1 MKRRDVFV
9 ALADPT
15 RREILDLL
23 RDSGPL
29 NAGAIA
35 ASFRRATRPGIS
47 RHLRILREC
56 RLVAAE
62 SKGRENRYALDPRP
76 IMQARDGWLATFSKG
91 YVENLKAL
99 RRIVERGAV

>member
-1 MKRRDVFV
+1 MKRRDGFV

-15 RREILDLL
+15 RRQILDLL
-23 RDSGPL
+23 RDGGPL

-62 SKGRENRYALDPRP
+62 PKGRENRYALDPRP
-76 IMQARDGWLATFSKG
+76 IVQARDGWLARFSKSHG
-91 YVENLKAL
+91 ENLRAL
-99 RRIVERGAV
+99 RRIVEKGVV

>member
-1 MKRRDVFV
+1 LRRRDVFT

-15 RREILDLL
+15 RRRILDLL

-35 ASFRRATRPGIS
+35 ASFRRATRPAIS
-47 RHLRILREC
+47 RHLRVLREC
-56 RLVAAE
+56 RLVVTE
-62 SKGRENRYALDPRP
+62 SKGREKLSALDPRP
-76 IMQARDGWLATFSKG
+76 IVRARDGWLATFS
-91 YVENLKAL
+91 ESHRESLKAL